1 MSITYRKTEQ
11 GQTEIATRALKLGPR
26 MRQALILVDG
36 RRDDTELRKLIPP
49 PADEALQAL
58 LDQGFIEVVGISAA
72 AAAAMPASA
81 PAATAPPAPA
91 VVLTPA
97 ETRQRAV
104 RWLSNALGP
113 YADPIN
119 LRIEKTKTPEDLR
132 AALELGGNF
141 VRQQLG
147 AARAAE
153 FEKHIGLAV

>member
-49 PADEALQAL
+49 PADDTLQAL
-58 LDQGFIEVVGISAA
+58 LGQGFIEVVGISAA
-72 AAAAMPASA
+72 AAAAVAASA
-81 PAATAPPAPA
+81 PAAAPPPPVT

-119 LRIEKTKTPEDLR
+119 IKIEKAKTPDDLR
-132 AALELGGNF
+132 AALVLGVNF

-153 FEKHIGLAV
+153 FEQHVGLAG